1 MKIPILFPE
10 RDLLRH
16 IKTASFSFFFFFQFP
31 IFSKWHSTHPVA
43 QNRSSDY
50 SLSFLLAFN
59 QSSCLQSLFIKY
71 LLNLSIPHFTYHHYS
86 SSGHHCLLS
95 KLLLEHPY
103 GFFFLQVLHF
113 PRIVSMVQ
121 PEQLFKSI
129 QDYDTFFLRPP

>member
-10 RDLLRH
+10 SDLLRH
-16 IKTASFSFFFFFQFP
+16 IKTASFSFFFFFNFQSLVSGTAP
-31 IFSKWHSTHPVA
+31 IQLPK
-43 QNRSSDY
+43 NRSSDY

-59 QSSCLQSLFIKY
+59 QSPCLQSLFIKY